1 MMLQKASAL
10 HKYFSCVFTAEA
22 DVSTNQDCDSLRTVV
37 DDEDGGQQWQ
47 MMMTDDGGW
56 REKAIKSR
64 TNFT

>member
-47 MMMTDDGGW
+47 MMMTDDGG
-56 REKAIKSR
+56 
-64 TNFT
+64 